1 MDWYAGSLRQ
11 KVWVKAPA
19 KRSEGNL
26 RQARWSSPR
35 TSLTD
40 IIEVLTRYD
49 WCFVSALGTVVGVI
63 SRIDM
68 QKPAIRMW
76 LFGIIT
82 VAELEFT
89 ERVRQKWPDESWTG
103 LLSQQRLEKAR
114 RLHSERERRKENC
127 DLLDCLQLGDKM
139 EILISDPDELAR
151 LGIHSPSAAKRAGT
165 QIESLRNSLAHA
177 QGLND
182 DDWPQIVRLARR
194 VEQLLHGFSRL
205 AGKDLRCPDVVLE
218 WIQTPEARS
227 LCGVRRTRYQQQP
240 NYR

>member
-1 MDWYAGSLRQ
+1 MPSLVSAEMDWYAGSSRQ
-11 KVWVKAPA
+11 KVWREGSCEACRREFAPGQVVVA
-19 KRSEGNL
+19 
-26 RQARWSSPR
+26 Q

-40 IIEVLTRYD
+40 IIEVLSRYD

-82 VAELEFT
+82 VAEMEFT

-194 VEQLLHGFSRL
+194 VEQLLHGLQPARWERL
-205 AGKDLRCPDVVLE
+205 TMP
-218 WIQTPEARS
+218 
-227 LCGVRRTRYQQQP
+227 
-240 NYR
+240 